1 MYRNINPYMNPYMQP
16 PMQNQGQ
23 VIQTI
28 QKIEEKS
35 PQATCYFVQ
44 SAEDFKVDV
53 LPGIYYLGINEKD
66 SELYMRKINDN
77 GNPEFKIFRLAADKK
92 EKTEMQQVVERLTNI
107 EKKLDLM
114 EKENGTIA
122 GN

>member
-23 VIQTI
+23 AIQTI

-114 EKENGTIA
+114 EKENGTIT